1 MLTKEQNEQ
10 LTRTDAGT
18 PMGELMRRY
27 WVPVLLSEEISSP
40 DSDPREIKIL
50 GEELVAFRDTAGR
63 VGVMDLYCP
72 HRRAS
77 MALGRN
83 EEGGLRCIY
92 HGWKIDV
99 DGTLLETPCE
109 PPGSRLKDGVR
120 HIAYP
125 THEAAGIVWAYLGPE
140 EHRPPFPDFTCLT
153 VADDGSGAIT
163 SARKMWEACNWA
175 QAYEGAIDSFHSG
188 FLHSGFEVLHW
199 TPEQIARVYNRP
211 SRGLYGPID
220 CEDTEYGFRYAA
232 IRTPT
237 VDPEVQD
244 YVRIT
249 EFVFPFFFLTPPD
262 IGSSASIGAFVP
274 IDDYNTMAFSV
285 FIGNEPGVVQYRR
298 TRAPN
303 AELDSEYK
311 PLRNR
316 ANNYG
321 QDRQMMRRR
330 ETGTSFSGIDTS
342 PAAQDLAVVE
352 TMGAISDRTREH
364 LGASDIGIAGW
375 RRRVLAALDS
385 FSQGDAPPAIDPPAP
400 FAKIKSSAGM
410 IPKGSG
416 AWKSLTWDA

>member
-1 MLTKEQNEQ
+1 MLTNEQNDK

-27 WVPVLLSEEISSP
+27 WIPILLSEEIPKP
-40 DSDPREIKIL
+40 DCDPREVRIL
-50 GEELVAFRDTAGR
+50 GEDLVAFRDTDGR
-63 VGVMDLYCP
+63 TGVMDLYCP

-77 MALGRN
+77 LALGRN

-99 DGTLLETPCE
+99 DGKILETPCE
-109 PPGSRLKDGVR
+109 PPNSRLKDNVR
-120 HIAYP
+120 QIAYP
-125 THEAAGIVWAYLGPE
+125 THEAAGIVWAYMGPQDR
-140 EHRPPFPDFTCLT
+140 RPAFPDFACLT
-153 VADDGSGAIT
+153 AAAGTAGPTT

-199 TPEQIARVYNRP
+199 TPEQIARIYNRP
-211 SRGLYGPID
+211 SRGLYGPIE
-220 CEDTEYGFRYAA
+220 CEDTDYGFRYAA

-237 VDPEVQD
+237 ADPETHD

-262 IGSSASIGAFVP
+262 IGSSGSIGAFVP
-274 IDDYNTMAFSV
+274 IDDYNSMAFSV
-285 FIGNEPGVVQYRR
+285 FVGNEPGVVQYRR

-303 AELDSEYK
+303 AALDSEYK

-321 QDRQMMRRR
+321 QDRDMMRRR

-352 TMGAISDRTREH
+352 TMGAISDRTGEH

-375 RRRVLAALDS
+375 RRRVLNAVDAFADGAA
-385 FSQGDAPPAIDPPAP
+385 APAVDPPAP
-400 FAKIKSSAGM
+400 YRAIRSAAGM
-410 IPKGSG
+410 IPKGSHD
-416 AWKSLTWDA
+416 WKSLTWDA